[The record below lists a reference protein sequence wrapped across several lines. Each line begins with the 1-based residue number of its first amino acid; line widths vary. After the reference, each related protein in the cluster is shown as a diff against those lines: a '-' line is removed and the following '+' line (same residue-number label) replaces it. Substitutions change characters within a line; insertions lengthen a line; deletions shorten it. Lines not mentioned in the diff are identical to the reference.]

1 MKFGWLGNPAPTIH
15 CHMLFEMLQV
25 ILEFMRVLIVI
36 VYQGDNVLDAV
47 DMLRVSVVLIAAA

>member
-1 MKFGWLGNPAPTIH
+1 MKFSWLGNLAPIIH
-15 CHMLFEMLQV
+15 CHMLFEMSRF